1 MPYLSSDAVIPEAK
15 LTKYLL
21 VWRRKDDKSGFLAQ
35 AGYSLDNWQQL
46 ERDLRSLLINKAT
59 LDRQSSFGNIYKIEG
74 VLVGP
79 NGVSIQVATFWIVDS
94 FSNETRF
101 VTLLP
106 N

>member
-1 MPYLSSDAVIPEAK
+1 MFFRP
-15 LTKYLL
+15 
-21 VWRRKDDKSGFLAQ
+21 G
-35 AGYSLDNWQQL
+35 L
-46 ERDLRSLLINKAT
+46 ERDLKSLLINEAT
-59 LDRQSSFGNIYKIEG
+59 LDRQTSFGNIYKIEG

-79 NGVSIQVATFWIVDS
+79 SAVSIQVATFWIVDS

>member
-1 MPYLSSDAVIPEAK
+1 MTYLSSDAVIPEAK

-21 VWRRKDDKSGFLAQ
+21 VRKPKDDKSGFLAQ
-35 AGYSLDNWQQL
+35 SGYTLDNWQQL
-46 ERDLRSLLINKAT
+46 ERDLRSILTNEAT
-59 LDRQSSFGNIYKIEG
+59 LDKETTFGNIYKIQG

-79 NGVSIQVATFWIVDS
+79 NGVSLRVATYWIVDS
-94 FSNETRF
+94 LSNETRF